1 MTTETVGGATMVP
14 PTSVTRGRAARVR
27 QLAPFPPA
35 GLILVGL
42 FFVPLA
48 VMLVFSFWSTDER
61 LNVVPVFTAEN
72 YANFFENPTYVRT
85 LLKTLIMG
93 LGVTIAC
100 VTGAVAVAYFLARYV
115 SRRWARL
122 ALL

>member
-1 MTTETVGGATMVP
+1 MATGIPV
-14 PTSVTRGRAARVR
+14 RGGRAARLR
-27 QLAPFPPA
+27 QLAPFLPA
-35 GLILVGL
+35 GLILVVL

-100 VTGAVAVAYFLARYV
+100 VTGALAVA
-115 SRRWARL
+115 
-122 ALL
+122 

>member
-1 MTTETVGGATMVP
+1 MATQIVRGGP
-14 PTSVTRGRAARVR
+14 PGPPPPPLPRGRAARLR
-27 QLAPFPPA
+27 ELAPFLPA
-35 GLILVGL
+35 GFILVGL

-85 LLKTLIMG
+85 LVKTVIMG
-93 LGVTIAC
+93 VGVKVIC
-100 VTGAVAVAYFLARYV
+100 VAA
-115 SRRWARL
+115 
-122 ALL
+122 AL